1 MKAFLFSAT
10 GDDRQKA
17 VSTHRE
23 GTNLPGCPTGTWRP
37 EGHVDLDV
45 PGGGSRLP
53 GLQEGLDVSAVREG
67 LEHDGYHLFTQGGAG
82 WAGRT
87 SDV

>member
-10 GDDRQKA
+10 DDDRQKV
-17 VSTHRE
+17 VSVAAD
-23 GTNLPGCPTGTWRP
+23 GGNLPPCPAGSWRP

-45 PGGGSRLP
+45 PAGGIHLP
-53 GLQEGLDVSAVREG
+53 GAQKGLDLDAVRDG
-67 LEHDGYHLFTQGGAG
+67 LERDGFHMLTQGGAG